1 MNLQVNQFYHKRK
14 GRKPAES
21 LFETPMKS
29 EHPKVTV
36 IVPVYKVDRFLVPC
50 LDSIVNQ
57 TLQDIEIIIV
67 DEGDLDRCR
76 EIIDYYEK
84 NDTRIVA
91 PHQHNGGYGASCNL
105 GIEMAKGK
113 YISIVESDDIILP
126 EMLEE
131 MYAYAEKLDADVLK
145 TPFCFWDGRDNFVDC
160 EYRSMA
166 AQQSPKGKLFSM
178 KEYNY
183 LLSVHASL
191 WSGLYKTSYM
201 REKNIRFVEAKGGA
215 YVDVGFRIDTLINT
229 DKVAWMDK
237 PYYMYRTNNDESTTN
252 NFNMTAMLHRWN
264 EAHKKFADCQT
275 DYDVYYGP
283 ALIIDEYLNT
293 LSRANASLTEK
304 QRELLIE
311 NFRYVNEKTILRSH
325 VLNTKQKKEILAF
338 KKNPHITLL
347 RKTMRVAGGKLYSYL
362 ANINNMVSFDR
373 YIVNVG
379 IVSIISFLFSILL
392 LLNNNR
398 NIYVEYFAEIFV
410 SITVLLMTLKYGMG
424 LVRRFLE
431 FAKREK
437 KDNK

>member
-21 LFETPMKS
+21 LIETPMKS

-275 DYDVYYGP
+275 DYDAYYGP